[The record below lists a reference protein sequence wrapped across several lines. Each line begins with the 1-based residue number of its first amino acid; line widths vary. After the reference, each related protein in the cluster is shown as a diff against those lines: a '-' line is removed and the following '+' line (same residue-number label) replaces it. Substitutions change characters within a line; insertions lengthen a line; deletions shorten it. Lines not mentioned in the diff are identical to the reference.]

1 MSLTAPLTPSLWSA
15 VSPVQLIAGSNL
27 PNTQVTPD
35 NTEWNIS
42 FDQSVSVTALRHCVQ
57 HTHTHTQEL
66 RALGVIGFVVKA
78 VQV

>member
-1 MSLTAPLTPSLWSA
+1 MSLTAPLIPSLWYA

-42 FDQSVSVTALRHCVQ
+42 FDQSVSVAALRHCV
-57 HTHTHTQEL
+57 HHTHTQEL
-66 RALGVIGFVVKA
+66 RATGIIGFAVKT